1 MTTANKNL
9 VGVVVR
15 TLEGKLTHIESY
27 GKNGYRLAG
36 EKTQI
41 PMSQLVRVGR
51 RLQVVEEEKV
61 KAIPKGGDQIIDG
74 YLHIYNRDQL
84 RVIKKGEMPDIP
96 VFENWQ
102 RVDPKAAPKPVA
114 AKVKAVRPKLTKV
127 DTSKLTKVAVK
138 KLKSA
143 QPKSD
148 APQTGES
155 TFAETKRKPSIK
167 KATTLKRTAKPAPKK
182 TDKRPSVSRDSAGL
196 DVQETLR
203 MVMHHAR
210 SNRKQWKEFET
221 VISGSLGI
229 EPKMLPISAREI
241 VEKFGPN
248 KTQKALR
255 ALSDHINEVRAEQSL
270 PRVLKTFIKTGELKL
285 NKQQSEAVVKA
296 LAPTVPE
303 QLLPV
308 VMKKYFSNSMDF
320 LVKLAD
326 PEATK
331 KPKPVKGEF

>member
-1 MTTANKNL
+1 MATANKNL

-15 TLEGKLTHIESY
+15 TLAGKLTHIESY

-36 EKTQI
+36 EKSQT

-74 YLHIYNRDQL
+74 YLHIYNRDQM

-102 RVDPKAAPKPVA
+102 RVDPKAAPKPVS
-114 AKVKAVRPKLTKV
+114 AKVKEVKP
-127 DTSKLTKVAVK
+127 KLTKVAVK
-138 KLKSA
+138 KLKTA

-182 TDKRPSVSRDSAGL
+182 TDKRASVSRDSAGL

-221 VISGSLGI
+221 VVSASLGI
-229 EPKMLPISAREI
+229 ESKMLPISAREI

-270 PRVLKTFIKTGELKL
+270 PRVLKNFIKTGEMKL
-285 NKQQSEAVVKA
+285 NKQQTEAVVKA

-303 QLLPV
+303 QLLPTV
-308 VMKKYFSNSMDF
+308 VKKYFSNSMDF

-326 PEATK
+326 PEVMK
-331 KPKPVKGEF
+331 KPKPAKGEF

>member
-1 MTTANKNL
+1 MATANKNL

-36 EKTQI
+36 EKNQT

-51 RLQVVEEEKV
+51 RLQVVEEDKV

-74 YLHIYNRDQL
+74 YLHIYNRDQM

-102 RVDPKAAPKPVA
+102 RVDPKAAPKAVA
-114 AKVKAVRPKLTKV
+114 AKVKAVKPKLTTVKAKAKPKKV
-127 DTSKLTKVAVK
+127 SVDKPAVADSEDAPLATAKSKVK
-138 KLKSA
+138 APKQSRKLKSV
-143 QPKSD
+143 S
-148 APQTGES
+148 
-155 TFAETKRKPSIK
+155 
-167 KATTLKRTAKPAPKK
+167 KPAPAKSAQA
-182 TDKRPSVSRDSAGL
+182 KRSPGAL
-196 DVQETLR
+196 DVTTTLR

-210 SNRKQWKEFET
+210 NNRKQWKEFET
-221 VISGSLGI
+221 IVSASLGVAP
-229 EPKMLPISAREI
+229 EMLPISAREI
-241 VEKFGPN
+241 VEKFGN
-248 KTQKALR
+248 AKTEKALR

-270 PRVLKTFIKTGELKL
+270 PRVLKQFIKTGEMKL
-285 NKQQSEAVVKA
+285 SKQQTAAVVKA

-303 QLLPV
+303 SLLPV
-308 VMKKYFSNSMDF
+308 VVNKYFNNSMDF
-320 LVKLAD
+320 LVKLVE

-331 KPKPVKGEF
+331 TKPKSDKGEF